1 MKKFDI
7 AGIIIYVGLTGL
19 VVGLITTLMVVVL
32 QSLVF
37 GA

>member
-1 MKKFDI
+1 MKKLDI
-7 AGIIIYVGLTGL
+7 AGIIVYVGLAGL
-19 VVGLITTLMVVVL
+19 VVGLITTLTLVVL